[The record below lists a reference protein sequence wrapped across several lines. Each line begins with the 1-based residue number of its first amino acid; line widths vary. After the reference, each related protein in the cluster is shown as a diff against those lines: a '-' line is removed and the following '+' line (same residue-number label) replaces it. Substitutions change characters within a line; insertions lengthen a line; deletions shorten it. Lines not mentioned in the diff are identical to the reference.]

1 MLQQFALTIN
11 KYWLVIDFT
20 ILNILFNVVCT
31 PRLGDQLET
40 HEPIK
45 RQMVQNQEYT
55 LEWKVST
62 IH

>member
-1 MLQQFALTIN
+1 MLQQFALIIN
-11 KYWLVIDFT
+11 SYWLGIDFT
-20 ILNILFNVVCT
+20 ILNILFIVKCT
-31 PRLGDQLET
+31 QRLDDQLET
-40 HEPIK
+40 QECTN